1 MRTRHFFIFSG
12 ISIDVGDYS
21 VKKSAV
27 SGRYSGHGKML
38 FLSNQKKNYK
48 TNNNMKN
55 YQNILQSDNPYR
67 QAMVDEDDN
76 HA

>member
-1 MRTRHFFIFSG
+1 MLEITASKNRRL
-12 ISIDVGDYS
+12 VGVIVGMAKCYFYQI
-21 VKKSAV
+21 K
-27 SGRYSGHGKML
+27 
-38 FLSNQKKNYK
+38 KKNYK